1 MTQGKKQSGMTTATP
16 SKGIHVNMPDRQKKY
31 WVEFLL
37 LDEQGKPVADM
48 PYLLKAGDGDRKGKT
63 DAQGLLREDNMPWFP
78 VYLLVAAQ
86 ALADEMEKRELRPL
100 RGEEHSDVKVTALE
114 GGHQYRYVR
123 IGEIS
128 DGVPAIENWSQ
139 DRPPTFHFP
148 KAQPV
153 GVRVDRTEL
162 DRRHVL
168 EICPFRAWSLV
179 LHHQPDYSLVNA
191 YNLSL
196 MVVLSYAEDNEDQ
209 SGSITHLFNR
219 QMLDL
224 SRSPY
229 HVNDIS
235 RKPVVKDV
243 PFSQRYTDV
252 GYIDSL
258 RAAKPEG
265 SSQLF
270 YAANATE
277 IIVAW
282 RGTEM
287 TSWEDI
293 KTDGTFRP
301 QSFSCEIKVPCIELV
316 KQGKVHKGFWD
327 GFCLVDSSKDGKIQ
341 EKYQQMVDLFIVK
354 RKLFVCGHSLGGALA
369 LLYAAKNLDN
379 NPVLY
384 TYGMPRTFTIGA
396 IQELQSLTH
405 FRHINANDAVTSVPP
420 ERALDN
426 YLYDLWGPLGTTL
439 GFAWSLLQLAYR
451 GEEYFGH
458 QGEVVHF
465 CEAASTQ
472 QWSEERN
479 PRVTVTVR
487 RRLPKKAKLLLAP
500 SLNEAENQQ
509 AKDNQQELMQRLD
522 SDSRKNY
529 FPRWSNPTL
538 KDALNFSD
546 HSSLNYAEYLGERL
560 AEAASGEESGKYYQ
574 DNQAFRRQ
582 LATYQTDMPQQEYQ
596 RNLAFLALD
605 EQFAQ
610 TLLKTRES
618 SAGKNALLRYITED
632 QKA

>member
-1 MTQGKKQSGMTTATP
+1 MTQGKKQSGTTAAVA
-16 SKGIHVNMPDRQKKY
+16 KGIPVTMPARQKKH

-48 PYLLKAGDGDRKGKT
+48 PYLLKVEDGDRKGKT
-63 DAQGLLREDNMPWFP
+63 DAQGLVREENLPWFP

-86 ALADEMEKRELRPL
+86 PLADEMEKRELRPL
-100 RGEEHSDVKVTALE
+100 RGEEHSDVKVAALE
-114 GGHQYRYVR
+114 GGYPYHYVR

-128 DGVPAIENWSQ
+128 DGVPKIENWQ
-139 DRPPTFHFP
+139 KERPPVFHFP
-148 KAQPV
+148 KEQQV
-153 GVRVDRTEL
+153 GFRVDRSEL
-162 DRRHVL
+162 DRSHVM

-229 HVNDIS
+229 QINDLS

-243 PFSQRYTDV
+243 PFRQRYTDV

-258 RAAKPEG
+258 RAADPEG

-287 TSWEDI
+287 DEWEDI

-301 QSFSCEIKVPCIELV
+301 QSFSCEIKVPCLESV

-327 GFCLVDSSKDGKIQ
+327 GFCRVDSSNDGKIQ
-341 EKYQQMVDLFIVK
+341 EKYQQIVDLLIVK

-369 LLYAAKNLDN
+369 LIYAAKNLDK

-396 IQELQSLTH
+396 IRELQSLH
-405 FRHINANDAVTSVPP
+405 HYRHINGNDAIPAVPP
-420 ERALDN
+420 ERDVDN
-426 YLYDLWGPLGTTL
+426 KLYDLWGAYGPTL
-439 GFAWSLLQLAYR
+439 GFAWSMGQLLR
-451 GEEYFGH
+451 EGGDYFAH
-458 QGEVVHF
+458 HGEVVHF
-465 CEAASTQ
+465 CEVMSTEQ
-472 QWSEERN
+472 QWRQVN
-479 PRVTVTVR
+479 NVATVVQE
-487 RRLPKKAKLLLAP
+487 RLPKKAKLMLTPCL
-500 SLNEAENQQ
+500 SETEDQQ
-509 AKDNQQELMQRLD
+509 AKHNQEELMRTLD
-522 SDSRKNY
+522 PARREAY
-529 FPRWSNPTL
+529 FPRYSNPAL
-538 KDALNFSD
+538 KQALDFGD
-546 HSSLNYAEYLGERL
+546 HSSLKYADYLGERL
-560 AEAASGEESGKYYQ
+560 ADMISQREDGKYSYSKLAFRQQLMKYQ
-574 DNQAFRRQ
+574 YVMPPAEYRRNQAF
-582 LATYQTDMPQQEYQ
+582 M
-596 RNLAFLALD
+596 ALD
-605 EQFAQ
+605 DRLLQ
-610 TLLKTRES
+610 TLRVTQAQPEGKSALTRYMAREE
-618 SAGKNALLRYITED
+618 KR
-632 QKA
+632 

>member
-1 MTQGKKQSGMTTATP
+1 MTQSKKQSGRTTATT
-16 SKGIHVNMPDRQKKY
+16 SKGIYATMPDWQKKH

-48 PYLLKAGDGDRKGKT
+48 PYLLRAGDGNRKGKT

-86 ALADEMEKRELRPL
+86 PLADEMEKRELRPL
-100 RGEEHSDVKVTALE
+100 RGEEYSDVKVAALE
-114 GGHQYRYVR
+114 DGHQYRYVR

-128 DGVPAIENWSQ
+128 DGVPAIEKWSQ

-148 KAQPV
+148 KAEPV
-153 GVRVDRTEL
+153 GFRVDSTEL

-196 MVVLSYAEDNEDQ
+196 MAVLSYAKDNEDQ

-224 SRSPY
+224 SSIPNY
-229 HVNDIS
+229 FDIMK

-265 SSQLF
+265 STQLF
-270 YAANATE
+270 YAANVTE
-277 IIVAW
+277 IIVVW

-287 TSWEDI
+287 TSWADI

-301 QSFSCEIKVPCIELV
+301 QSFSCEIKVPCIELS

-341 EKYQQMVDLFIVK
+341 EKYQQMVDLLIVK

-369 LLYAAKNLDN
+369 LLYAAKNLDK

-384 TYGMPRTFTIGA
+384 TYGMPRTFTINA
-396 IQELQSLTH
+396 IRELQSLIH

-439 GFAWSLLQLAYR
+439 GFTWSLLQLLHK

-458 QGEVVHF
+458 QGETVHF
-465 CEAASTQ
+465 CELASTQ
-472 QWSEERN
+472 QWYDQDHPTRI
-479 PRVTVTVR
+479 VR

-500 SLNEAENQQ
+500 SLSETENQQ
-509 AKDNQQELMQRLD
+509 AKDNQHDLMQRLD
-522 SDSRKNY
+522 TDSKKDY
-529 FPRWSNPTL
+529 FPRWSNPAL
-538 KDALNFSD
+538 KDALNLSD
-546 HSSLNYAEYLGERL
+546 HSSLIYAEYLGERL
-560 AEAASGEESGKYYQ
+560 AEVTRGWKSGKYYQ
-574 DNQAFRRQ
+574 DKQAFRQQ
-582 LATYQTDMPQQEYQ
+582 LAEYQDDMPKKEYQ

-605 EQFAQ
+605 DQLAQ
-610 TLLKTRES
+610 TLLMTRES
-618 SAGKNALLRYITED
+618 SAGQNALLRYINED